1 MCQPHESHGEA
12 CTHGF
17 PTSYSYSVTWDE
29 SATDAEGICDGS
41 DNGIASQQVL
51 IDAEICAFR
60 ELLRQAVQRLT
71 VAEFAE
77 LRRQYEDVW
86 LEVLA
91 EL

>member
-12 CTHGF
+12 CTPGF
-17 PTSYSYSVTWDE
+17 STSQGYSVTWGE
-29 SATDAEGICDGS
+29 SATDAEGIYDGS
-41 DNGIASQQVL
+41 DNGIGGQQAL
-51 IDAEICAFR
+51 INADISAFR
-60 ELLRQAVQRLT
+60 ERLRHAVQRLT

-77 LRRQYEDVW
+77 LHRRYEDVW